1 MLPTDLQILK
11 YIFIEKPIYYTKIR
25 QQMNWVTYQKLQEKL
40 KAFKNDPDIRKSN
53 LLDLDYTIFDLETTG
68 FIPEIGHEIISI
80 GAVRNHGL
88 DSCHIDTFHQIV
100 RPIRPVS
107 SATLNLT
114 GLTRDQLANGRTFVN
129 SLKHFLDFS
138 RGSVLVA
145 HPAKFDVRFLQTML
159 KRWKLP
165 EFNPAVIDSQVMAE
179 WLFPSLKPQLDPLI
193 KQFKIEQRE
202 RHHALNDAMMTSE
215 LFCKLLDYAIKR
227 DIRTFDELHQ
237 VLLQSKQARKS

>member
-1 MLPTDLQILK
+1 
-11 YIFIEKPIYYTKIR
+11 
-25 QQMNWVTYQKLQEKL
+25 MNWGTYKELQGKLRE
-40 KAFKNDPDIRKSN
+40 FKIDPDIRKSN

-88 DSCHIDTFHQIV
+88 DSCHIDTFHHII

-107 SATLNLT
+107 EATLNLT
-114 GLTRDQLANGRTFVN
+114 GLTREQLATGRTFVN

-138 RGSVLVA
+138 RGSILVA

-165 EFNPAVIDSQVMAE
+165 EFTPPVIDSQMMAE
-179 WLFPSLKPQLDPLI
+179 WLFPAMKPQLDPLI
-193 KQFKIEQRE
+193 KQFQIERRE

-215 LFCKLLDYAIKR
+215 LFCKLLDCTIQR
-227 DIRTFDELHQ
+227 DIQTFDDLYQ
-237 VLLQSKQARKS
+237 VLLQTKRARKPK